1 MKRADLAK
9 HKGKKIDTD
18 MSRATTPGRFGK
30 EAAAILDRRE
40 QRKRDQEL
48 GLVPFAVKLD
58 GELVKKLH
66 SLAKQRQ
73 SGLNEVVGE
82 LLEIG
87 LKSK

>member
-9 HKGKKIDTD
+9 HEGKKIDTD
-18 MSRATTPGRFGK
+18 MSRAVTPGRFGK
-30 EAAAILDRRE
+30 EAAAVPDRRE

-48 GLVPFAVKLD
+48 GLVPFAVKLN
-58 GELVKKLH
+58 GELVRKLH
-66 SLAKQRQ
+66 SRAQERGA
-73 SGLNEVVGE
+73 GLNEVVGE

>member
-1 MKRADLAK
+1 MKRTELAK
-9 HKGKKIDTD
+9 LKGKKIDTS
-18 MSRATTPGRFGK
+18 MSKASTPGRFAK

-58 GELVKKLH
+58 SELVRKLH
-66 SLAKQRQ
+66 ALAQQRQ
-73 SGLNEVVGE
+73 LGLNDVVGE

-87 LKSK
+87 LKAK

>member
-1 MKRADLAK
+1 MKRTELAK
-9 HKGKKIDTD
+9 LKGKKIDTS
-18 MSRATTPGRFGK
+18 MSKTSTPGRFAK

-58 GELVKKLH
+58 SELVRKLYA
-66 SLAKQRQ
+66 LAQQRQ
-73 SGLNEVVGE
+73 VGLNEVVGE

-87 LKSK
+87 LKAK